1 MNNKPKTY
9 FFVTS
14 KGVDY
19 LQTYNSYLAKALAF
33 VGHHYL
39 TFDTEDGKLYSFKES
54 DKLTNDLM
62 TIVNIRKE
70 NKNE

>member
-19 LQTYNSYLAKALAF
+19 LQTYNSYQAKALAF

-39 TFDTEDGKLYSFKES
+39 TFDTEDGKLYSIKES
-54 DKLTNDLM
+54 DELECD
-62 TIVNIRKE
+62 IVVIMKMLKE